1 MDPLMTPVRYLKGVG
16 PGRSALLESLGL
28 TTALDVLHHYP
39 RRYED
44 RQNLC
49 PIRNLKEGDQA
60 TICGQITSVTR
71 ARTRGGKPIV
81 RARVADESGTL
92 DLIWFGRSY
101 LYRNLRKEPELYLFG
116 GVRRDGRLQMINPE
130 VEQIGSDESI
140 HTNRIVP
147 IYPVTAGIS
156 QRVMRKILWCALERH
171 GNQTVE
177 FLPSDLRRERRLAD
191 LREAIAQIHFPDTD
205 RDREEARRRLAF
217 DEFFLLEAGLAVRR
231 GRRRRSKKRRFP
243 VTAEIDRR
251 IRRRFPFQLT
261 EGQEDAVR
269 DIVADLAGPFSTYRL
284 IQGDVGSGKTVV
296 ALYFL
301 LAVIAHK
308 GQGALMAPTEALAD
322 QHYHTVSQILS
333 GSRVRILRLAG
344 GQGAKKRK
352 EDLQKLEGGS
362 VDLVV
367 GTHAVIQ
374 GDVRFRRLEAL
385 VIDEQHKFGV
395 LQRAALKEKGDEPEV
410 LVMTATP
417 IPRTLSLTLY
427 GDLDL
432 TLIRGMPPGRKPVT
446 TRWVRRAQRAESYRF
461 LKAEMK
467 AGRQVFVVYPLIE
480 ESKDLQIRSAVKMYE
495 ELSGEVFAGFTVG
508 LLHGRLGREEREKAL
523 KGFREGVIQL
533 LVSTIVIEV
542 GIDIPNASVM
552 VVEHAERFGLAQL
565 HQLRGRIGRG
575 PHKSACLLFGDPK
588 TPQGK
593 ERLAVMETAPDGFQI
608 AEEDLRIRG
617 AGEFFGTRQSG
628 MPPLRLADPIRD
640 LPLLEEARRDAFRIV
655 ELDPRLQR
663 EEHLPLRRALI
674 HRLGERL
681 SLADVG

>member
-1 MDPLMTPVRYLKGVG
+1 
-16 PGRSALLESLGL
+16 
-28 TTALDVLHHYP
+28 
-39 RRYED
+39 
-44 RQNLC
+44 
-49 PIRNLKEGDQA
+49 
-60 TICGQITSVTR
+60 
-71 ARTRGGKPIV
+71 
-81 RARVADESGTL
+81 
-92 DLIWFGRSY
+92 
-101 LYRNLRKEPELYLFG
+101 
-116 GVRRDGRLQMINPE
+116 
-130 VEQIGSDESI
+130 
-140 HTNRIVP
+140 
-147 IYPVTAGIS
+147 
-156 QRVMRKILWCALERH
+156 
-171 GNQTVE
+171 
-177 FLPSDLRRERRLAD
+177 
-191 LREAIAQIHFPDTD
+191 
-205 RDREEARRRLAF
+205 EEARRRLAF
-217 DEFFLLEAGLAVRR
+217 DEFFLLEAALAVRR

-344 GQGAKKRK
+344 GQAAKKRK
-352 EDLQKLEGGS
+352 EDLRQLESGS

-432 TLIRGMPPGRKPVT
+432 TLIRGMPPGRKPIT
-446 TRWVRRAQRAESYRF
+446 TRWVRRTQRAASYRF
-461 LKAEMK
+461 LRDEMK

-495 ELSGEVFAGFTVG
+495 ELSGEVFADFSVG

-542 GIDIPNASVM
+542 GIDVPNASVM

-617 AGEFFGTRQSG
+617 AGDFFGTRQSG

-663 EEHLPLRRALI
+663 EEHLSLRRALI